1 MIRRNQTGFDKIGEK
16 IPRLRR
22 KPQPWQNG
30 QYTIFTILLMNLK
43 SFSGTI
49 LNIIRRIK
57 EIARRTIFCN
67 IEHA

>member
-1 MIRRNQTGFDKIGEK
+1 MIRRNQTKFDKIGEK

-22 KPQPWQNG
+22 KPQSWQNG
-30 QYTIFTILLMNLK
+30 HCTIFTILLMNLK